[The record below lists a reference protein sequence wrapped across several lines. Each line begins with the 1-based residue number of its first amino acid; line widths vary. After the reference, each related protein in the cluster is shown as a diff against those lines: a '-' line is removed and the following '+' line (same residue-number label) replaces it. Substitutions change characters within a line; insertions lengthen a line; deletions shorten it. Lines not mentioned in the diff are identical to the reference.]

1 MKEVVVCDDCQLE
14 ADRRAYRHLC
24 DDCKVEAEAE
34 DARVARKDTCEHC
47 RAEAARQAKKAA
59 CEACKAKIDKAEI
72 DKAKAD
78 EAAASNKSE
87 AKEPKACSICRAET
101 KRKAQ
106 LDACP
111 GCREKRK
118 GDPREKRKEK
128 SREGKGCGH
137 GETCT
142 EAEIEALK
150 KMKDQGRSWAE
161 ILWAM
166 IKAIESGDEHQKQD
180 AKKDNGRVAVESKA
194 NTAKDDQT
202 GPPRYNID
210 EWIELTEDED
220 FTFDNLKD
228 LGDILAGDVDERWER
243 VASRYFDATGHRVTG
258 QQIQDKFR
266 TLERQGVT

>member
-1 MKEVVVCDDCQLE
+1 MKEAAVCDDCQLA

-34 DARVARKDTCEHC
+34 DARVARKDACEHC

-72 DKAKAD
+72 GKAKAD
-78 EAAASNKSE
+78 KAAASKSE
-87 AKEPKACSICRAET
+87 AKESKACSICRAEA

-106 LDACP
+106 SDACP

-118 GDPREKRKEK
+118 GDAREKKKEK
-128 SREGKGCGH
+128 SREKKGCGH
-137 GETCT
+137 SETST
-142 EAEIEALK
+142 EAEIETLK
-150 KMKDQGRSWAE
+150 KMKDQGKPWAE
-161 ILWAM
+161 IFWAM
-166 IKAIESGDEHQKQD
+166 MKAIERGDEHMKQN
-180 AKKDNGRVAVESKA
+180 AKKDNDRVAVESKA
-194 NTAKDDQT
+194 NTAKDNQA
-202 GPPRYNID
+202 GPPRYTID

-228 LGDILAGDVDERWER
+228 LGDILAGDADERWER